1 MKELSLGGFAAS
13 MAILIVSLF
22 AEWRNWWGNG
32 RIRDAVLF
40 LSGAGVIVALYL
52 GGIPPKWFD
61 GSSSAFWRTGWM
73 IVPALASGLYSWK
86 SVTFLFPLGMG
97 LALVVVNL
105 IPHF

>member
-13 MAILIVSLF
+13 MAILFGSLF

-32 RIRDAVLF
+32 RFRDVVLF
-40 LSGAGVIVALYL
+40 LSGAAVTISLYL

-61 GSSSAFWRTGWM
+61 GSSSAFWRAGWM
-73 IVPALASGLYSWK
+73 IVPAVASGLYSWK
-86 SVTFLFPLGMG
+86 SVYFLFPGGMG
-97 LALVVVNL
+97 LALLVVNL